1 MWYNKELEEN
11 GEYRDTEGKRYT
23 VIECYRVI
31 APDGRMNAELGY
43 TEFPDMNTCLKTW
56 ELVEIEQEQK

>member
-1 MWYNKELEEN
+1 MWYYKEEDEH
-11 GEYRDTEGKRYT
+11 GEFQDKDGVTYMVTECHR
-23 VIECYRVI
+23 II

-56 ELVEIEQEQK
+56 ELVEVK

>member
-1 MWYNKELEEN
+1 MWYNKEEN
-11 GEYRDTEGKRYT
+11 EHGEFQDKEGKRYI
-23 VIECYRVI
+23 VVECHRII

-43 TEFPDMNTCLKTW
+43 TEFPDMNTCLKAW